1 MILLLDAGNTR
12 LKWAV
17 SSEHKPLQHF
27 GHAPYHDL
35 SALSELLDYFKPQ
48 HIYGVAVCTQE
59 NQRHIE
65 QLCPSPV
72 LWQSARQ
79 EALGIINQ
87 YQNSA
92 ELGADR
98 WFNILG
104 ARIFNQTNA
113 LLVVSCGTAI
123 TIDTLTADNHY
134 LGGSIMP
141 GIQLMHSVLNQHTA
155 QLKRPLGKHQDFARN
170 TPDALAT
177 GIIDAACGAINRQ
190 KERLAALHPKQTI
203 KIILTGGNASTIH
216 PFLDKN
222 TQTVDNLVLYGLAR
236 WISL

>member
-12 LKWAV
+12 LKWALY
-17 SSEHKPLQHF
+17 SKHTLLRHF

-35 SALSELLDYFKPQ
+35 SALSELFTSFKPQ
-48 HIYGVAVCTQE
+48 HIYGVTVCTQK
-59 NQRHIE
+59 NQRYIE
-65 QLCPSPV
+65 QLCPLPV

-79 EALGIINQ
+79 EALGIISQ
-87 YQNSA
+87 YQNPA
-92 ELGADR
+92 EHGADR

-104 ARIFNQTNA
+104 ARGFNQTDA

-123 TIDTLTADNHY
+123 TIDVLSADNHY

-141 GIQLMHSVLNQHTA
+141 GIQLMHSMLNQHTA
-155 QLKRPLGKHQDFARN
+155 QLKRPLGKHQDFAKN

-190 KERLAALHPKQTI
+190 QERLATLCPDQTI
-203 KIILTGGNASTIH
+203 KIILTGGNATIVQ
-216 PFLDKN
+216 PFLDKS
-222 TQTVDNLVLYGLAR
+222 TQTIDNLVLYGLAR
-236 WISL
+236 WIDS